1 MDWDQIYCRLTSD
14 DNDSLAWAALQRRVE
29 VWARAVFWMQARHLI
44 DDAVVD
50 TCAGIAL
57 GLQAARGPATF
68 AGFAYGH
75 FLNARRRLLRV
86 EVQPSVPID
95 DLDVAAPPR
104 EEGPDVEAISS
115 LRRALA
121 TLPPRERTAVTLRYF
136 HDFPSSRIATEL
148 GVTNG
153 NARRIL
159 FNGLRRLRAQ
169 LRTRPWLTEPTNFRR
184 PVVASGAGRA
194 R

>member
-1 MDWDQIYCRLTSD
+1 
-14 DNDSLAWAALQRRVE
+14 
-29 VWARAVFWMQARHLI
+29 MQARHLI

-57 GLQAARGPATF
+57 NLHAARGPATF

-86 EVQPSVPID
+86 AIQANLSIEGI
-95 DLDVAAPPR
+95 DVAAPLADD
-104 EEGPDVEAISS
+104 EPDADAITT
-115 LRRALA
+115 LRHAVAALP
-121 TLPPRERTAVTLRYF
+121 TRERTAVTLRYF
-136 HDFPSSRIATEL
+136 HDFSSARIAGEL
-148 GVTNG
+148 GVTSG

-169 LRTRPWLTEPTNFRR
+169 LHSRAWLSEPTGFTRPA
-184 PVVASGAGRA
+184 VAADAGRA